1 MKISGFLKQSLS
13 DYPGCVGAVVFT
25 QGCNFNCPFCHN
37 RWLIPNDSS
46 KEYLSPR
53 EIITLLKDRKKFID
67 GVVISGGEP
76 TLQNGLEDFIR
87 ELKSMRYRIKLD
99 TNGSRP
105 EVIQNLMQKNLLDY
119 IAMDIKAPF
128 SKYPFLAG
136 TDCDLPSIQN
146 SIGMISQSGISH
158 HFRTTFYKKLLSS
171 EDLEIIKAFL
181 PSSSKYVIQPFKK
194 PLEINN

>member
-13 DYPGCVGAVVFT
+13 DYPGCVAAVVFT

-37 RWLIPNDSS
+37 RWLISKDSS

-53 EIITLLKDRKKFID
+53 EIMTLLKERKKLID

-76 TLQNGLEDFIR
+76 TLQRELEDFIR
-87 ELKSMRYRIKLD
+87 ELKSMGYRIKLD

-105 EVIQNLMQKNLLDY
+105 EVIEKLIHKNLLDY

-136 TDCDLPSIQN
+136 IDCNLSSIQK
-146 SIGMISQSGISH
+146 SIEIISQNGIFH
-158 HFRTTFYKKLLSS
+158 HFRTTFYKNLLSS
-171 EDLEIIKAFL
+171 EDLELIKTFL
-181 PSSSKYVIQPFKK
+181 PSSSKYVIQPFKN
-194 PLEINN
+194 LF